1 MKENCC
7 LDLLIGV
14 AVPYR
19 YSISI
24 QGLDCQYKYVTGTL
38 PKQSEDLKHLY
49 PFPNSPNLP
58 RREPLGKTKRKY
70 HSTISRVEV
79 STI

>member
-1 MKENCC
+1 MKETCC

-38 PKQSEDLKHLY
+38 PKPSEDLKHLY
-49 PFPNSPNLP
+49 PFPNSPTCHDKSPWGRQKGN
-58 RREPLGKTKRKY
+58 
-70 HSTISRVEV
+70 TIPQLAGWK
-79 STI
+79 